1 MRNHN
6 VIVSST
12 FYHVDQK
19 SEQSREGAIVYN
31 DDLFFLIR
39 FEMHLYLNKELHV

>member
-6 VIVSST
+6 LIVSST
-12 FYHVDQK
+12 LYHVDQK

-31 DDLFFLIR
+31 DDLLLFLNTI
-39 FEMHLYLNKELHV
+39 